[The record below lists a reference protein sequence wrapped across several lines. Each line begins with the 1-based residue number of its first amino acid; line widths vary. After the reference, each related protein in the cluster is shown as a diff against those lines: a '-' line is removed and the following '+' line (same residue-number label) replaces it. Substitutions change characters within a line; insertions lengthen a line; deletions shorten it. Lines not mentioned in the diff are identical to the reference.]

1 MKDLAVLVLGGGIGR
16 RFWPFSTDKL
26 LFPFAGRS
34 FIDRTITQLIP
45 SVAKKIVIV
54 TNEQNHDIF
63 ARLSFSKPHTLVL
76 QQSPEGM
83 GHAIHIAASEI
94 SGHSLLIL
102 NGDDLF
108 DATLPNQIIQAAHE
122 SHAFGVIPGWKT
134 SSYFPGGYIELNGK
148 KIVSIK
154 EKPGEGNEP
163 SPYITFS
170 GHYIEDA
177 DVLLSTLS
185 SISSDHDDH
194 YEQALGTLMKEKDF
208 YMHEYTG
215 NFLSLKYPWHVL
227 PIMDELLR
235 TIHSHEGEGLI
246 VKQHVVIEGP
256 VYFGKN
262 VKVMEFTKIVG
273 PVYIGDNTIIG
284 NNNVI
289 RHSMIGNNCVTG
301 FSTDITRS
309 YIGNNCWF
317 HTNYIGDSVLE
328 ENVSMGSGAVLANFK
343 LDEGMIQSTIKG
355 EKINTQR
362 NKIGSLIGKHVR
374 IGVNASIM
382 PGVKIGKNSFIGAG
396 LIVKDDI
403 PDESFVKGITTL
415 RIEKNVKRIEQNR
428 DQFKN
433 LIT

>member
-1 MKDLAVLVLGGGIGR
+1 MKDLVVLVLAGGTGS

-34 FIDRTITQLIP
+34 LIDRTITQVIP
-45 SVAKKIVIV
+45 SSAKKIVIV
-54 TNEQNHDIF
+54 TNEQNHETF
-63 ARLSFSKPHTLVL
+63 ARLSFPIPHILVK

-83 GHAIHIAASEI
+83 GHAIRITASEI
-94 SGHSLLIL
+94 AGHSLLIL
-102 NGDDLF
+102 IGDDLF
-108 DATLPNQIIQAAHE
+108 DVTLPEQIVNAAHE

-148 KIVSIK
+148 KIVSIQ
-154 EKPGEGNEP
+154 EKPGAGNEP
-163 SPYITFS
+163 SSYITFS
-170 GHYIEDA
+170 GHYIDDA
-177 DVLLSTLS
+177 DILLSTLS

-194 YEQALGTLMKEKDF
+194 YEKALDILMKERDF

-215 NFLSLKYPWHVL
+215 AFLSLKYPWHVL
-227 PIMDELLR
+227 PIMDELLK
-235 TIHSHEGEGLI
+235 TIHSYEGEGLVI
-246 VKQHVVIEGP
+246 KEHVVIEGP

-289 RHSMIGNNCVTG
+289 RYSMIGNNCVTG

-309 YIGNNCWF
+309 YIGNDCWF

-328 ENVSMGSGAVLANFK
+328 ENVSMGSGAVLANLK
-343 LDEGMIQSTIKG
+343 LDEGMIQSSIKG

-362 NKIGSLIGKHVR
+362 NKVGSLIGKNVR

-382 PGVKIGKNSFIGAG
+382 PGVKIGKNSFVGAG
-396 LIVKDDI
+396 LTITEDI
-403 PDESFVKGITTL
+403 QEESFVKGTTMI

-428 DQFKN
+428 DQFKDQ
-433 LIT
+433 IT